1 MVRPMILGF
10 VGFRDSFTFR
20 ERAPRICGV
29 FGQAVPSPAEQNF
42 YEDRK
47 AAKYPNAHLYVRSWS
62 GPAASDNRRSSLEDT
77 LWGSSK
83 ASPTTSRPPRPRT
96 RSRSKSARL
105 YAVHYWNDSTLAIH
119 CCGDDEREQTHKCD
133 SRTRYVRILVWF
145 SSRDRF
151 APNEKKP
158 EPKRSR
164 LSSSIQNLL
173 TGCVKSQ
180 YTACIP
186 MSPSNATNVNQ
197 EPVLPKGVRNNRMI
211 VEIVP
216 PAAPMPPPM
225 VNPG

>member
-1 MVRPMILGF
+1 MVRLMILGF

-119 CCGDDEREQTHKCD
+119 CCGDDEREQTHECD
-133 SRTRYVRILVWF
+133 SRTRYVRILPSVTQLRPIQWVGLVLKPRPVR
-145 SSRDRF
+145 SEGEKAGTKAVQVIRPQSR
-151 APNEKKP
+151 
-158 EPKRSR
+158 
-164 LSSSIQNLL
+164 
-173 TGCVKSQ
+173 T
-180 YTACIP
+180 Y
-186 MSPSNATNVNQ
+186 
-197 EPVLPKGVRNNRMI
+197 
-211 VEIVP
+211 
-216 PAAPMPPPM
+216 
-225 VNPG
+225 